1 MARVPPSRLTAAEE
15 LTPLT
20 GEGLGAVDLVIL
32 GTESPSLIRRMLSP
46 PVLQQAG
53 PSAVLR
59 VQEPRWPLKRIL
71 LVLSDAVADG
81 PAVDWAV
88 LLARPTSSVIT
99 VLAVVPPVPVMYH
112 GLSRME
118 QTLRSLLR
126 TDTALGC
133 KMREVSRRLAASGVE
148 STLRL
153 RQGTAEQQICR
164 EMAEGDHDLAI
175 LATNLCG
182 WWLRQLKGDPICS
195 LLKSARWPVMFAKA
209 TTE

>member
-1 MARVPPSRLTAAEE
+1 M
-15 LTPLT
+15 
-20 GEGLGAVDLVIL
+20 
-32 GTESPSLIRRMLSP
+32 
-46 PVLQQAG
+46 
-53 PSAVLR
+53 

-71 LVLSDAVADG
+71 LILSDAVADG

-88 LLARPTSSVIT
+88 LLAGLASSVIT
-99 VLAVVPPVPVMYH
+99 VLAVVPPMPVMYR

-126 TDTALGC
+126 TDTALGS

-148 STLRL
+148 SALRL

-175 LATNLCG
+175 LATNPCG

-195 LLKSARWPVMFAKA
+195 LLKSARWPVMFVKA